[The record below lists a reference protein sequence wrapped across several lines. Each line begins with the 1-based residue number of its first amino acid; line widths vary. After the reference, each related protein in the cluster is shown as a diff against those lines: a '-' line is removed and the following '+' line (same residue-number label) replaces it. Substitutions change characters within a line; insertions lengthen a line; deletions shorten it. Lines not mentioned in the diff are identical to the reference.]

1 LKILVTGAAGFVGS
15 SLVERA
21 LSDGHTVVGIDAMT
35 DYYDVDLKEAN
46 LQRVSSSDF
55 SLVRADINDAR
66 LDVLFEGVDVVFHQ
80 AGQPGVRKSWGKDF
94 ATYTTQN
101 ILATQKLLEQA
112 KKSTQLKRFVYAS
125 SSSIYGNAATY
136 PTMETDRPEPISPY
150 GVTKLAAEHLCTLYG
165 ENFGVPTTSLR
176 YFTVFGP
183 RQRPDM
189 AFTRFLQAALDETE
203 ITVFGTGEQI
213 RDFTYIQ
220 DVVEANFLAA
230 NSDTDPGAIYN
241 VAGGSNVSV
250 NEVLDTIGRISG
262 KNLKIR
268 HVDAVPG
275 DVWRTGGS
283 SQRIRDELGWTP
295 EYSVEAGL
303 RAQYEWIRQS

>member
-1 LKILVTGAAGFVGS
+1 MKVLVTGAAGFVGS

-21 LSDGHTVVGIDAMT
+21 LHDGHTVVGIDALT
-35 DYYDVDLKEAN
+35 DYYDVGLKESN
-46 LQRVSSSDF
+46 LQRIDSPHF
-55 SLVRADINDAR
+55 ALVREDINETDLEA
-66 LDVLFEGVDVVFHQ
+66 LFDGVDIVFHQ

-112 KKSTQLKRFVYAS
+112 KQSSQLKRFVYAS
-125 SSSIYGNAATY
+125 SSSIYGNAASY
-136 PTMETDRPEPISPY
+136 PTRESDRPEPISPY

-165 ENFGVPTTSLR
+165 QNFGVPTTSLR

-189 AFTRFLQAALDETE
+189 AFTRFLRAALEGTE
-203 ITVFGTGEQI
+203 ITVFGSGDQI
-213 RDFTYIQ
+213 RDFTFIQ
-220 DVVEANFLAA
+220 DVVDANFLAA
-230 NSDTDPGAIYN
+230 NADSPSGSIYN

-250 NEVLDTIGRISG
+250 NEVLASIERISG
-262 KNLKIR
+262 NSLNVR
-268 HVDAVPG
+268 RVEAVPG

-283 SQRIRDELGWTP
+283 SELIRAELGWVP
-295 EYSVEAGL
+295 KYSVEEGL
-303 RAQYEWIRQS
+303 EAQFDWVRGS